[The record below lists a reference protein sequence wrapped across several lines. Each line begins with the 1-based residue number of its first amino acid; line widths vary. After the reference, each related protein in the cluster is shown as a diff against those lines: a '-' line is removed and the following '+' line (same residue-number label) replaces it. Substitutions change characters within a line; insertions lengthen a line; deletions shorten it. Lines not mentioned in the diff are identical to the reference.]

1 MNQIKDKSLHSS
13 IFPKPENY
21 ISFSS
26 GKKKVLALFPN
37 MKLSY
42 NILNIQ
48 VQERA
53 CIYYKNVASIKICM
67 IMKEI
72 LIAQIKFTVCCMLY
86 ITKLTHR
93 WQLEGGSHLLVRV
106 LIMYTCMSGD
116 RVEREDHFC
125 ELVLSSCYMVPRDP
139 SQMCRLGS
147 KLI

>member
-26 GKKKVLALFPN
+26 GKKVLALFPN

-48 VQERA
+48 VQEKA
-53 CIYYKNVASIKICM
+53 CIYYKNVASVKSCM
-67 IMKEI
+67 ITKGT
-72 LIAQIKFTVCCMLY
+72 LIAQIKFTVCCILY

-106 LIMYTCMSGD
+106 LIVYTCMSGD
-116 RVEREDHFC
+116 HVEGEDHFC
-125 ELVLSSCYMVPRDP
+125 ELVLSFCCMVPRDP
-139 SQMCRLGS
+139 SQMCRLGC